1 MEVTN
6 LLSNM
11 FEGFSKLPLSDKEY
25 FLEVIKKRLIEEK
38 RNQLALRVKEAEENY
53 ASRNVKKGNADD
65 FLKDLDDD

>member
-1 MEVTN
+1 MEGTN
-6 LLSNM
+6 LLNNM

-25 FLEVIKKRLIEEK
+25 FLEVIKKRIIEEK

-53 ASRNVKKGNADD
+53 STGNVKKGNADD